1 MHNIVIYI
9 AVPSKFRV
17 APAGTINLVIDL
29 GILFSVSKHSNV
41 VGITNLLAD
50 FLIASMNAF
59 FVLIANSKQDFP
71 VNKK

>member
-29 GILFSVSKHSNV
+29 GILFAVSKHSNV

-50 FLIASMNAF
+50 FLIAAMNAF